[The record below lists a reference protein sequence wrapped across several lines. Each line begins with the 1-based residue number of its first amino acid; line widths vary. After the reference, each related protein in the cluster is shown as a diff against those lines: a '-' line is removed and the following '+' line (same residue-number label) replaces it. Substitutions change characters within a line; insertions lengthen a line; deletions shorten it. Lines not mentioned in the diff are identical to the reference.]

1 MPRAPT
7 RPQQRPRERANGRR
21 PGHIR
26 ASEVPPGAATSPPT
40 PGPPGPQDPGRWRAA
55 GKARWQA
62 LLRVAVGP
70 EGRLLGS
77 REAEAAHAWVG
88 EAPAA
93 RPRRRDGEAHA
104 AVRQP
109 AAVALV
115 QPRELPSGVE
125 VPDLGHGGPAPPA
138 RRVRFRQRQ
147 PPGHEEHVA
156 CEEARVTTRQAEGS
170 PGPRQA
176 YGGQGE
182 GSLAG
187 AVTEGTT
194 RRLDREA
201 GTPPAARI
209 SLRARFS
216 RSAPRPSTS
225 RRRGLSSP
233 PRRPPATPRPH
244 VRSSK

>member
-21 PGHIR
+21 
-26 ASEVPPGAATSPPT
+26 PGAATSPPT

-55 GKARWQA
+55 GKGRREA

-77 REAEAAHAWVG
+77 REAEAAHARVG

-115 QPRELPSGVE
+115 QPRELPGGVE

-138 RRVRFRQRQ
+138 RRMRFRQRQ

-156 CEEARVTTRQAEGS
+156 CGEARVTTRPAEGS
-170 PGPRQA
+170 RGPRQA
-176 YGGQGE
+176 CGGRG
-182 GSLAG
+182 G
-187 AVTEGTT
+187 AVG
-194 RRLDREA
+194 
-201 GTPPAARI
+201 
-209 SLRARFS
+209 S
-216 RSAPRPSTS
+216 R
-225 RRRGLSSP
+225 
-233 PRRPPATPRPH
+233 
-244 VRSSK
+244 